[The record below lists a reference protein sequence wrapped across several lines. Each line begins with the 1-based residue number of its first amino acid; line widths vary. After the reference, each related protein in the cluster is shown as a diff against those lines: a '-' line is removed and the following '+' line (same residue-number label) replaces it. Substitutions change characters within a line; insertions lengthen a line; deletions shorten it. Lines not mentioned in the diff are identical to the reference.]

1 MSLEILDRV
10 VRSVCVLCSVL
21 GVGKIVLGELS
32 DALFCLVVAAIAGG
46 FVSRHLARTSFK

>member
-32 DALFCLVVAAIAGG
+32 DGLFCLVVAAIAGG